1 MGVSAAF
8 FVALAAAAAG
18 SRGHALHVRAGHGR
32 LQTGRCHPGLC
43 RRRSGWS
50 RRGFPCGASTG
61 GGPDGGDRA
70 GGGFGRDGGTGGT
83 GEDDEEEEDDDGV
96 EFYGEEEGFEDD
108 VAGVLRPREWRDPS
122 LRRIEG
128 KARYLLGTE
137 DALDDFESAI
147 RRRQRRKKFGMEN
160 IEVPVRGI
168 FQPSPAE
175 AEAED
180 MWRWQSD
187 TFLGGEEGEEGEDGG
202 DGAEDGSSWAKA
214 PPPVG
219 DDGFWVPPTKPKDKY
234 GLVYRSLSG
243 VADDIRWFGPPTGR
257 LVVED
262 MILMVLGSIV
272 FTISIGVMNVMV
284 DFALADVLHLIPKLN
299 EYPAGPLWLELL
311 DASPEELKAY
321 FEDLREAQR
330 HLADAIAGSR

>member
-1 MGVSAAF
+1 M
-8 FVALAAAAAG
+8 
-18 SRGHALHVRAGHGR
+18 
-32 LQTGRCHPGLC
+32 
-43 RRRSGWS
+43 
-50 RRGFPCGASTG
+50 
-61 GGPDGGDRA
+61 
-70 GGGFGRDGGTGGT
+70 
-83 GEDDEEEEDDDGV
+83 
-96 EFYGEEEGFEDD
+96 
-108 VAGVLRPREWRDPS
+108 
-122 LRRIEG
+122 
-128 KARYLLGTE
+128 
-137 DALDDFESAI
+137 
-147 RRRQRRKKFGMEN
+147 
-160 IEVPVRGI
+160 
-168 FQPSPAE
+168 
-175 AEAED
+175 
-180 MWRWQSD
+180 
-187 TFLGGEEGEEGEDGG
+187 
-202 DGAEDGSSWAKA
+202 
-214 PPPVG
+214 
-219 DDGFWVPPTKPKDKY
+219 PPTKPKDKY